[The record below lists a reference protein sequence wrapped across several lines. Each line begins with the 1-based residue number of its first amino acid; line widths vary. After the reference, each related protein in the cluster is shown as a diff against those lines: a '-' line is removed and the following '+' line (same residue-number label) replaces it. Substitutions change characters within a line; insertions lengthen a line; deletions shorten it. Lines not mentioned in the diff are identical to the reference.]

1 MKLWPWRGRRAAREQ
16 ELNREI
22 EWHLNEIAEEHEAEG
37 LARQPALGAAR
48 RDFGNEVLVRED
60 TRQVWGWLWLAR
72 LAQDGRYALRLLAR
86 SPGFTA
92 VAVVVFALGIGAN
105 TAVFSLVNSLL
116 LRALP
121 VEKPEQLVLL
131 ATQRQ
136 TGDPSSVF
144 TYPEFREAAGHTT
157 SYPGVFGFAA
167 IDALKVS
174 LQGEAETATG
184 VEVSGSYFPT
194 LGVHAA
200 AGRLL
205 TTDDERGGGA
215 GLVCVLSHDYWRR
228 KFSADP
234 GALGRVIRLNDQPY
248 TIVGVVVPE
257 FHGVQ
262 IGDNP
267 DVFVLIAQFSPK
279 LLEAADTWFMS
290 AAARLKPGVGV
301 AQASAELDAI
311 YQHRSHP
318 QGRQPGQRDY
328 MLALPFARGLSPVGS
343 EYSKPLAILMGAV
356 GLVLII
362 ACANLANLLL
372 ARAEARRKE
381 MAVRLAI
388 GAGRTRLIRQLLTE
402 SLILAAAGTALG
414 LLFAQWSRDLL
425 VRLAGD
431 GPRPFSLDMHL
442 DVAVLGFATALA
454 LATTLLFGLA
464 PAIRATRVDPYPELK
479 SAGSPAS
486 RRPGAGPGSALVIF
500 QIALSVALAIG
511 AGLLARTLGN
521 LRSFDAGFDRE
532 NLLFFAIEPAT
543 SGYSGDRLMN
553 LYAAVLE
560 RLHSLPGVKSAGM
573 SRFRPMTP
581 GRFGGSIRIPDNPN
595 PGAPRTLQGNAVDS
609 GFFETFHMAVVQGRG
624 FGRTDSSAA
633 SKVAIL
639 NETAARQFY
648 AGQNP
653 LGRHFFLHA
662 TEPIEVVG
670 VVRDARYHDL
680 REQPVRMAYFPYQQ
694 GASSLERMHFA
705 IRATRDAGALAPE
718 IRALMREIARD
729 VPVVGVN
736 TLTEQIDRTLL
747 RERLL
752 ATLSSF
758 FAALGLMVAAA
769 GLYGLMAYRVTRRR
783 SEIGIRTALGAQRSD
798 ILALILGEALLL
810 VSLGAAAGL
819 LIAWPAT
826 KLLASLLYGLSRYDA
841 ATVAGA
847 VGSLVVVSL
856 LAALLPARKALKIEA
871 MSALRYE

>member
-157 SYPGVFGFAA
+157 SYQGVFGFAA